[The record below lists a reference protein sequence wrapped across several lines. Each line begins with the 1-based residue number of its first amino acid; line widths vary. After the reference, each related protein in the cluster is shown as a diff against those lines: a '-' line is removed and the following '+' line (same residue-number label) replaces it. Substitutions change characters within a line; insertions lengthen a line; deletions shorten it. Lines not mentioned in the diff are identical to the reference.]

1 MVMVCQS
8 FFINPF
14 KNQKFSRKIRFKHI
28 LPWTKNKSILKEE
41 EKYFILSDFDSFLS
55 DFKQKKDNFR
65 QKRVVQII

>member
-1 MVMVCQS
+1 MSCQS

-28 LPWTKNKSILKEE
+28 LPCSKYKSILKEE
-41 EKYFILSDFDSFLS
+41 EKYSFLSDFDSFLS

-65 QKRVVQII
+65 QKSIAQII